1 VASICAAPCH
11 LWSYMSHM
19 VTLVTLGHMCHMYL
33 CLSIQI
39 SAYTIFV
46 TKTREVTIPGNS
58 LCLGSY
64 SYEKILSPGS
74 RISQEIA
81 FPGSNISQEVTFPK
95 KTFPEKSHFLGSQI
109 SREIIFPGKS
119 YFPVSCIFREL
130 IIPGKVTL
138 GCQI

>member
-1 VASICAAPCH
+1 MASICAAPCH

-19 VTLVTLGHMCHMYL
+19 VTLVTRGHMCHMYL

-74 RISQEIA
+74 RISQEVA
-81 FPGSNISQEVTFPK
+81 FPGSNILQEVTFPR
-95 KTFPEKSHFLGSQI
+95 KTHFPRSHI
-109 SREIIFPGKS
+109 SWEVKFPGKS
-119 YFPVSCIFREL
+119 YFLGSHIFREVVFS
-130 IIPGKVTL
+130 GKLYFLVK
-138 GCQI
+138 

>member
-1 VASICAAPCH
+1 MASICAAPCH

-46 TKTREVTIPGNS
+46 TKTREVTITGNS

-95 KTFPEKSHFLGSQI
+95 KTHFPRSHI
-109 SREIIFPGKS
+109 SLEVKFPGKS
-119 YFPVSCIFREL
+119 YFLGSHIFWEVVFSGKL
-130 IIPGKVTL
+130 YFPGTYNSW
-138 GCQI
+138 

>member
-1 VASICAAPCH
+1 MASICAAPCH

-74 RISQEIA
+74 RISQEVA
-81 FPGSNISQEVTFPK
+81 FPGSNISQEVTFPR
-95 KTFPEKSHFLGSQI
+95 KTHFPRSRI
-109 SREIIFPGKS
+109 SLEVKFPGKS
-119 YFPVSCIFREL
+119 YFLGSHIFREVVFS
-130 IIPGKVTL
+130 GKLYFLVK
-138 GCQI
+138 

>member
-1 VASICAAPCH
+1 MDSICAAPCH
-11 LWSYMSHM
+11 IWSYMSHM

-74 RISQEIA
+74 RISQEVA
-81 FPGSNISQEVTFPK
+81 FPGSNISQEVTFPR
-95 KTFPEKSHFLGSQI
+95 KTHFPRSHI
-109 SREIIFPGKS
+109 SWEVKFPGKS
-119 YFPVSCIFREL
+119 YFLGSHIFREVVFS
-130 IIPGKVTL
+130 GKLYFLVK
-138 GCQI
+138 

>member
-1 VASICAAPCH
+1 MASICAAPCH

-39 SAYTIFV
+39 SAYIIFV

-81 FPGSNISQEVTFPK
+81 FPGSNISQEVTFPR
-95 KTFPEKSHFLGSQI
+95 KTHFPRSHI
-109 SREIIFPGKS
+109 SWEVKFPGKS
-119 YFPVSCIFREL
+119 YFLGSHIFREVVFS
-130 IIPGKVTL
+130 GKLYFLVK
-138 GCQI
+138 